1 MPPLHKVSIKKGAVN
16 ALNAQ
21 SHPSI
26 YPTGFPFTLNP
37 TMGCSFG
44 CKFCY
49 SPIFLRKNFA
59 KENREHFFNGSTI
72 KLNIADPLNK
82 ELTRLSPL
90 PQHLKRVQI
99 NETSDYYLAEVLKE
113 LENQGRDVMM
123 EILKVFQDHWIAGN
137 KWMLHILTKSHLLE
151 KHLDKLKEMKEMVQV
166 EMSFSTPYENQLRNL
181 ELYTPTIKKRLETI
195 EKLSKEDIFVRV
207 MAMPFYG
214 SVPELD
220 ELKRITF
227 DAGAQA
233 LKNKALNYFQW
244 NDLKN
249 ISFDDLVQ
257 YKLPQTGSRTDTIIS
272 QAHMIKSGEEYLVNG
287 KTETIDILMPSE
299 NAWDAMSKFTER
311 SSVQTLAK
319 VEMGYDDLN
328 DVDWGYIKS
337 KIVNLQSS
345 IRTNIMSNSNLSA
358 AQKFYSPY
366 FPELL
371 KEPHDKEIYE
381 VNSPF
386 ISNDID
392 KNLEIDNGGIFT
404 CKKTKKKGFANH
416 FYQMIEGIP
425 EPFVMDYLKLMNA
438 GGLLPDLQM
447 IQNFSQNLFDPE
459 NTPVLDFLK
468 NNRGL
473 TDSTIKDYQIG
484 YDSQKSML
492 IFPILNATK
501 AGVTA
506 VKYVEF
512 PINNSSKKD
521 AVIGYSRLLDFNRIS
536 NNIKNITRYLFTND
550 ILDAIYLRQLGYEVL
565 YNLEEE
571 TRWHPEWNTLIK
583 GKEIL
588 IITGD
593 VEEAIHWAN
602 QFQSKASK
610 LIQVSLKSSVSN
622 FFVKGKKSNQDF
634 EEMVKTSKIIDSN
647 FVNNYELIK
656 SAKSSV
662 NKKNELNL
670 AQDFIN
676 DKMYFGI
683 YINEELSVI
692 TSNYGRI
699 ELEDLEKENLEARQT
714 EIDESRFSLVGIE
727 DYLLKNYKV
736 NPSDLFNK
744 IRDYLK
750 KYVFIDNQNVF
761 DLLSIW
767 IIGTYVFRIFR
778 HYPYV
783 HIQAEKGSGKTHLF
797 EIIKPLCFNGA
808 MYIAPTASTLFRD
821 VNLNSRT
828 LLLDEIEHF
837 KKNDKTVFNG
847 LMEILNSG
855 YAKSGEVP
863 RSKSGKKGGIEIYKT
878 YSPKMFAGISD
889 INDTLDSR
897 TIKIQMKRKRKEEKI
912 ERYIDNDSMKDFH
925 QSLRDDLYNFAL
937 NFATETNTRY
947 SDTNSSNNYIKNFD
961 SRRYDIWAPMFFI
974 ADVIESTSNM
984 QSKSI
989 SDALLA
995 YSKTEYK
1002 YHQVLDAESS
1012 ELVKLIETLNSTL
1025 KQVRYKKHEEL
1036 DGENILYYLTDD
1048 VYNYTTS
1055 LPDYRRQKITK
1066 SKFSREL
1073 SKLGIEVKNTTGNEK
1088 CYEVKLNE
1096 LADFAERYNVEFS
1109 TVGIIRTKSST
1120 STRFIPNRLLITE
1133 NAKDQPLTNQIINT
1147 VKQLNQNVIIEKV
1160 NTERPA
1166 YPDNLGISERYKYL
1180 SETLLLGTR
1189 SDSIPFTACFES
1201 PGNIV
1206 EGMTVTTNLQFHC
1219 SSNCEFCYLH
1229 GTQTGEPRW
1238 RKIYTNLDRWE
1249 EEIKKERL
1257 VFDFANSLW
1266 SAISFYKEETLPKIP
1281 EGFKNVVDEFRKEIL
1296 RSRSSINELED
1307 VKRELEKRLTD
1318 IFASIGLDID
1328 YPRVTEI
1335 KKDIRSYFR
1344 ENAKLKLKLN
1354 VGEYTDIVRT
1364 NHLTGHLNFLMQRI
1378 QRDPDFNITM
1388 YIKSADIDDLVKYNG
1403 HNRVQVTLGFNT
1415 DHAITKWEKDTSS
1428 LDERM
1433 DAFNKIQKAKG
1444 FIIRPSIEPIIAY
1457 KGFIKEYQELARRM
1471 KTELNLE
1478 ANNVSKIRFGC
1489 LRIGPLLRQDLLNY
1503 FPETTLFS
1511 IPEIEEMF
1519 QPVKPDN
1526 KMRYGEDIRI
1536 EVYKALLEEFAIYRN
1551 KLALACEYPS
1561 IWEKLGMSYK
1571 DHIKDYV
1578 YQYPG

>member
-1 MPPLHKVSIKKGAVN
+1 MPPLHAVTIKYGSVN

-21 SHPSI
+21 KPKDI

-37 TMGCSFG
+37 TEGCSFS

-49 SPIFLRKNFA
+49 SPTSPVGIF
-59 KENREHFFNGSTI
+59 NRNNHFFNEAVI
-72 KLNIADPLNK
+72 KLDIAASLDKDLD
-82 ELTRLSPL
+82 RLSDL

-99 NETSDYYLAEVLKE
+99 NEHSDYYLIEVLKE
-113 LENQGRDVMM
+113 LDAQNRDVML
-123 EILKVFQDHWIAGN
+123 EILEAFQNHWINGN
-137 KWMLHILTKSHLLE
+137 KWMLHILTKSHLIE
-151 KHLDKLKEMKEMVQV
+151 RHIDKLKQMKEMIQV
-166 EMSFSTPYENQLRNL
+166 EMSFSTPYENQLRDL
-181 ELYTPTIKKRLETI
+181 ELYTPSIQKRLDTI
-195 EKLSKEDIFVRV
+195 EKLSKAGIFVRV

-214 SVPELD
+214 GVTELD

-227 DAGAQA
+227 DAGAKA
-233 LKNKALNYFQW
+233 LKNKALNYFDW
-244 NDLKN
+244 NEIKN
-249 ISFDDLVQ
+249 ITFDDLIQ
-257 YKLPQTGSRTDTIIS
+257 NKLSKSSNRNDTIIS
-272 QAHMIKSGEEYLVNG
+272 QNHIIKSGEEYLVNG
-287 KTETIDILMPSE
+287 QTETIDIVMPSDK
-299 NAWDAMSKFTER
+299 AWDAMSKFTER
-311 SSVQTLAK
+311 SSVHSLTK
-319 VEMGYDDLN
+319 VEMGYDELN
-328 DVDWGYIKS
+328 DVNWSYIKS

-371 KEPHDKEIYE
+371 KESHDKEIYE

-386 ISNDID
+386 ISNDIG

-404 CKKTKKKGFANH
+404 CKKSEKTGYASH

-425 EPFVMDYLKLMNA
+425 EPFVMDYFQLMRD
-438 GGLLPDLQM
+438 GSILPDLQM
-447 IQNFSQNLFDPE
+447 IQNYSQNLF
-459 NTPVLDFLK
+459 NQKNISVLDYLK
-468 NNRGL
+468 SNRGL
-473 TDSTIKDYQIG
+473 TDSTIKAYQIG

-492 IFPILNATK
+492 IFPILNATQ

-512 PINNSSKKD
+512 PINKSSKKD
-521 AVIGYSRLLDFNRIS
+521 AVIGYSRLLNYNRIS
-536 NNIKNITRYLFTND
+536 NNIKNITRFLFVND
-550 ILDAIYLRQLGYEVL
+550 ILDAVYLQQSGYDVL
-565 YNLEEE
+565 YNIEEE
-571 TRWHPEWNTLIK
+571 RIWHPEWDKLLK

-588 IITGD
+588 FISGN
-593 VEEAIHWAN
+593 VEEATHWAN
-602 QFQSKASK
+602 QFKSKASK
-610 LIQVSLKSSVSN
+610 FIQVLLNGSVSN
-622 FFVKGKKSNQDF
+622 FFVKGNKSNLDF

-676 DKMYFGI
+676 DKMYFGV
-683 YINEELSVI
+683 YIKEELSVI

-699 ELEDLEKENLEARQT
+699 ELEDLEKENLEARQI
-714 EIDESRFSLVGIE
+714 EIDESRFSLEGVE

-736 NPSDLFNK
+736 SPPDLFNK

-767 IIGTYVFRIFR
+767 IMGTYVFRIFR

-783 HIQAEKGSGKTHLF
+783 HIQAEKGSGKSHLF

-837 KKNDKTVFNG
+837 KKNDKTGFNG

-863 RSKSGKKGGIEIYKT
+863 RSRSGKKGGIEIYKT

-897 TIKIQMKRKRKEEKI
+897 TIKIQMKRKLEEEQL
-912 ERYIDNDSMKDFH
+912 ERYIDNQSMLDFH

-937 NFATETNTRY
+937 HYAQEINLRY
-947 SDTNSSNNYIKNFD
+947 SGTNNYLKNFD
-961 SRRYDIWAPMFFI
+961 SRRYDIWAPMFI
-974 ADVIESTSNM
+974 VADVIESASNM
-984 QSKSI
+984 QSATI
-989 SDALLA
+989 SEALFT
-995 YSKTEYK
+995 YSKTENK
-1002 YHQVLDAESS
+1002 YHQVLNAESS
-1012 ELVKLIETLNSTL
+1012 ELIKLLDALNATL

-1055 LPDYRRQKITK
+1055 LPDYRRQKISK

-1073 SKLGIEVKNTTGNEK
+1073 NKLGIEVKNTTGNEK
-1088 CYEVKLNE
+1088 CYEIKLNE
-1096 LADFAERYNVEFS
+1096 LADFAKRYNVEFS
-1109 TVGIIRTKSST
+1109 TVGIIRTKSSA
-1120 STRFIPNRLLITE
+1120 STKFIPNRLLVTE

-1147 VKQLNQNVIIEKV
+1147 VKQLNSNVNIEKV
-1160 NTERPA
+1160 ANERPT
-1166 YPDNLGISERYKYL
+1166 YPDSLGISERYKYL

-1189 SDSIPFTACFES
+1189 SESSPFTACFES

-1249 EEIKKERL
+1249 VEIKKERL
-1257 VFDFANSLW
+1257 VFDYANSLW
-1266 SAISFYKEETLPKIP
+1266 SAISFYKKETLPKIP
-1281 EGFKNVVDEFRKEIL
+1281 EGFKEVVDDFRKDIL
-1296 RSRSSINELED
+1296 KSRSSINELED
-1307 VKRELEKRLTD
+1307 VKRELEKTLTD
-1318 IFASIGLDID
+1318 IFGRIGLKIDYPND
-1328 YPRVTEI
+1328 YPRVAEI
-1335 KKDIRSYFR
+1335 KKDLRSYFR

-1364 NHLTGHLNFLMQRI
+1364 NHLTGHLDFLMQRI
-1378 QRDPDFNITM
+1378 QRDPEFNITM

-1415 DHAITKWEKDTSS
+1415 DYAITKWEKDTSS

-1457 KGFIKEYQELARRM
+1457 NGFVKEYQELANRM
-1471 KTELNLE
+1471 KKELNLE
-1478 ANNVSKIRFGC
+1478 AKNVSKIRFGC
-1489 LRIGPLLRQDLLNY
+1489 LRIGPLLKQDLLNY

-1511 IPEIEEMF
+1511 ETEEMF

-1526 KMRYGEDIRI
+1526 KMRYGEDLRI
-1536 EVYKALLEEFAIYRN
+1536 EIYKVLLEQFALYRS

-1571 DHIKDYV
+1571 EHLKDYV
-1578 YQYPG
+1578 YQYQG